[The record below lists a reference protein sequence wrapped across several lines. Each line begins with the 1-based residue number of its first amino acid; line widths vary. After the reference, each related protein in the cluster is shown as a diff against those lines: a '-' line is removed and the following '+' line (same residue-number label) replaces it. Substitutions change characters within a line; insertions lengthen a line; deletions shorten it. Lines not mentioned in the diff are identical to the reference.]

1 MSHSTVADGGTAQQV
16 QEKAQDA
23 AGQAREK
30 AQEGAERAREGL
42 RGQLDQRSTQA
53 GQQVGTHAEDIR
65 SVAQQLREQGKEGP
79 AKLAE
84 QAADRTQRLGGWL
97 EESDG
102 DQLLHDAEDFA
113 RRNPWAIALGGLA
126 LGFAASRMLRA
137 SSSDRYQATNLPPR
151 RSTSQAGLPAPPRT
165 VPGASGG
172 AEPPVATVPPAGAGL
187 GTERF

>member
-1 MSHSTVADGGTAQQV
+1 MSQSTVADGGTAQQV

-30 AQEGAERAREGL
+30 VQEGADRAREGV

-79 AKLAE
+79 ARLAE

-102 DQLLHDAEDFA
+102 DQILHDVEDFA
-113 RRNPWAIALGGLA
+113 RRNPWAVALGGLA

-137 SSSDRYQATNLPPR
+137 SSTDRYQTGPTPPR
-151 RSTSQAGLPAPPRT
+151 RSAPAALP
-165 VPGASGG
+165 
-172 AEPPVATVPPAGAGL
+172 EPPVATVPPGGGL
-187 GTERF
+187 GVETL